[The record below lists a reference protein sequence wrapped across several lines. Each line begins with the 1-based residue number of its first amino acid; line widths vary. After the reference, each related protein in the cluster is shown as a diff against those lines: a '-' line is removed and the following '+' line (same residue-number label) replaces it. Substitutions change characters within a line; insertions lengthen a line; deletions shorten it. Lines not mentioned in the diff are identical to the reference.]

1 MPQLRWMAIWF
12 VAAISTFGFAADA
25 APGIDWPSDKP
36 VLHFDIAQYTKTGS
50 YQNRNVYNLDI
61 VVKNV
66 SNTKISNSSFH
77 LYLLNKLKARISD
90 NSIYVNNLQP
100 GETLKRLIIV
110 QAAGLPSEFAV
121 DPEQLSDELSYL
133 APSKLIATTI
143 DSVPSGAQLSVDGSP
158 AGTTP
163 VEVKLTVGTH
173 KLSLEKEGFTRGSF
187 PITIRADQL
196 GGGTATFELGG
207 AQHDSVELR
216 DGTMVTGH
224 IQSMDEA
231 EIVMDTP
238 AGVQKYSRDTI
249 KRISLVEKQAPP
261 TPAN

>member
-1 MPQLRWMAIWF
+1 MAIWF
-12 VAAISTFGFAADA
+12 VAAISTFTFAADA
-25 APGIDWPSDKP
+25 APGIDWPGDKP
-36 VLHFDIAQYTKTGS
+36 VLHFEIAQFTRTGS
-50 YQNRNVYNLDI
+50 YQNRNVYNIDV

-66 SNTKISNSSFH
+66 SSTKISSASFH
-77 LYLLNKLKARISD
+77 LYLLDKLKARISD
-90 NSIYVNNLQP
+90 NSIYVNNLPP
-100 GETLKRLIIV
+100 GEIVKRLVIV

-143 DSVPSGAQLSVDGSP
+143 DSIPSGAKLSVDGAA

-163 VEVKLTVGTH
+163 VEVKLTVGSH
-173 KLSLEKEGFTRGSF
+173 KLSLEKEGFTPGSF
-187 PITIRADQL
+187 PISIRADQV
-196 GGGTATFELGG
+196 GGGTATFELVG

-238 AGVQKYSRDTI
+238 AGVQRYSRGFV